1 MNAKGDI
8 TDANNERHM
17 MQCFLSYTLNS
28 KCRLINSA
36 YYLMPE
42 TEFSAKHT
50 MQEEPMDRI
59 EIRGQSSKLEIP
71 HCPQCVAWQLVTLC
85 CSGFSVCLNPYVN
98 VVRLDSLSSYS
109 PGGVSIK
116 GFGLRSKAFEAFSL
130 NS

>member
-1 MNAKGDI
+1 MCCYN
-8 TDANNERHM
+8 
-17 MQCFLSYTLNS
+17 SLNQKS
-28 KCRLINSA
+28 LENYIPRFED
-36 YYLMPE
+36 P
-42 TEFSAKHT
+42 
-50 MQEEPMDRI
+50 
-59 EIRGQSSKLEIP
+59 SSLQ
-71 HCPQCVAWQLVTLC
+71 CPQCVAWQLVTLC